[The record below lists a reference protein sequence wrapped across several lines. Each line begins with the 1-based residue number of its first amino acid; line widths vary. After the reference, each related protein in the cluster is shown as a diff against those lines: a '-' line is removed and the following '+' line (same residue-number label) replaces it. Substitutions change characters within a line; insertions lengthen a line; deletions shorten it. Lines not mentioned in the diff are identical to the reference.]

1 MVGCSKLL
9 TCLFAGL
16 ALCAGAE
23 AQERTGCVIFDE
35 LLAAAPSGFEDLRG
49 ELIPGTSNGYV
60 SKKMIPG
67 MTCAISPGE
76 ASAFV
81 CYGAP
86 QTEDNAR
93 GAYEARISRLRT
105 CFVGWDEAPWL
116 DVQGP
121 IQTADSLRLIARS
134 DGGFLSIGAILAFEE
149 VDGAIEW
156 RVGFGVLSKPEDM
169 AV

>member
-1 MVGCSKLL
+1 
-9 TCLFAGL
+9 
-16 ALCAGAE
+16 
-23 AQERTGCVIFDE
+23 
-35 LLAAAPSGFEDLRG
+35 
-49 ELIPGTSNGYV
+49 
-60 SKKMIPG
+60 